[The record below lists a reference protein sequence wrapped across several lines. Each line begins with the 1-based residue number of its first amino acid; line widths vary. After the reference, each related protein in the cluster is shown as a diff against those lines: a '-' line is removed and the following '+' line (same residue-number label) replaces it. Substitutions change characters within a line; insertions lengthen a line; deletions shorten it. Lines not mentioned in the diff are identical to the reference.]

1 MMALLS
7 IISNNE
13 ELVLEPDVLDSSN
26 TPLTKLAETPPK
38 QKEHQLSKV
47 RQRKVFESNSML
59 FDVEGREKK
68 KTLRYCVALNMV

>member
-1 MMALLS
+1 MALLS

-59 FDVEGREKK
+59 FDVEGRKKK
-68 KTLRYCVALNMV
+68 KTLSYCVALNMV